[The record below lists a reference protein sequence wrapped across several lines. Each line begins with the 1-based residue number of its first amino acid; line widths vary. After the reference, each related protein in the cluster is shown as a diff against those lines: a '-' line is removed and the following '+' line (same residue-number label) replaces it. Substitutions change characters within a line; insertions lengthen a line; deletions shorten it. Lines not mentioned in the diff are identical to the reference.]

1 MNSIV
6 LFLVIYGIV
15 AFVTCLIFPLIPVLN
30 SPFVKRLSWSD
41 KIVTYLAFAFHL
53 LTSREIFINCFLL
66 SVVLTAGII
75 LL

>member
-6 LFLVIYGIV
+6 LFLVIYGIT
-15 AFVTCLIFPLIPVLN
+15 AFLACLVLPLIPVLR

-41 KIVTYLAFAFHL
+41 KIVTYLAFASHL
-53 LTSREIFINCFLL
+53 FTSREMFISCFLL
-66 SVVLTAGII
+66 SAVLTAGII